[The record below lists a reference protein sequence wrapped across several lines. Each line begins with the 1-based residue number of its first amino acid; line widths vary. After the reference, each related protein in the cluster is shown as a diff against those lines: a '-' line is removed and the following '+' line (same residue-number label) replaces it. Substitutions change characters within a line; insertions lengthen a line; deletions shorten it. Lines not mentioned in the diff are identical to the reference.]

1 MIILP
6 SRIQAQS
13 KFHSVEEEEAEFR
26 MEQGG
31 HISDVKKES
40 SESVKELGDFS
51 EEYSQ
56 ESEDSKNSD
65 LETQSMSTAA
75 TEIVW
80 YQELIN
86 SYRNLMKDS

>member
-40 SESVKELGDFS
+40 SESVKES

-65 LETQSMSTAA
+65 LETQSMCTAA
-75 TEIVW
+75 TEIV
-80 YQELIN
+80 
-86 SYRNLMKDS
+86 